1 MLKAHNV
8 LRADAACHS
17 ADVLT
22 PTERAAEKLPKGFVP
37 PPQLVYREKSMRW
50 GDDPKIREA
59 LLKLKGDKPCT

>member
-1 MLKAHNV
+1 
-8 LRADAACHS
+8 
-17 ADVLT
+17 VLT

>member
-1 MLKAHNV
+1 MVKARNV

-22 PTERAAEKLPKGFVP
+22 PTERAAEKLPKGFTAP
-37 PPQLVYREKSMRW
+37 AQLVFRDQACKW

-59 LLKLKGDKPCT
+59 LLKLKGVKP